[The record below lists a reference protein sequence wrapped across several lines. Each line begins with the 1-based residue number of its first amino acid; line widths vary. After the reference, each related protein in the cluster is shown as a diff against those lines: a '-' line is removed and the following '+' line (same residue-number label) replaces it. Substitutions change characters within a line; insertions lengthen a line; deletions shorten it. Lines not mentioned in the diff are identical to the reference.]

1 MYVMKNK
8 TILAVDD
15 VGLNLDILCS
25 LLVDYDILTAI
36 SGLDALEI
44 VKNEHIDL
52 IILDIVMPDMDGYE
66 VCQKIKQDIKIKD
79 IPILFIT
86 ANTDEASI
94 EKAYEVGGVDYITK
108 PFKVKELLARVA
120 IQLDLADKTNNLEK
134 LISTQVDELRA
145 RDALLIKQSKKAE
158 MGQMIATIAHQLK
171 QPLNV
176 ISAMMSSILIDK
188 MINADIDI
196 ELLCTKVQ
204 EETTFMAEIID
215 MYRTFFSTNKE
226 KKDVYLKKVINDTL
240 NILDG
245 NTLNITFIKDYNKDL
260 KTIKIY
266 PSEIM
271 QCILN
276 IIKNAQDNQD
286 EKKIKSKV
294 IKISIFEDNDYQII
308 TIHDNGGGVPEKIK
322 SKIFENY
329 FTTKSEETGT
339 GIGLHLVKQIV
350 EDNHNG
356 KVYVE
361 NEELK
366 YNNTSKMGAKFIIKL
381 QKAVGE

>member
-1 MYVMKNK
+1 
-8 TILAVDD
+8 
-15 VGLNLDILCS
+15 
-25 LLVDYDILTAI
+25 
-36 SGLDALEI
+36 
-44 VKNEHIDL
+44 
-52 IILDIVMPDMDGYE
+52 
-66 VCQKIKQDIKIKD
+66 
-79 IPILFIT
+79 
-86 ANTDEASI
+86 
-94 EKAYEVGGVDYITK
+94 
-108 PFKVKELLARVA
+108 
-120 IQLDLADKTNNLEK
+120 
-134 LISTQVDELRA
+134 
-145 RDALLIKQSKKAE
+145 
-158 MGQMIATIAHQLK
+158 
-171 QPLNV
+171 
-176 ISAMMSSILIDK
+176 
-188 MINADIDI
+188 
-196 ELLCTKVQ
+196 LLCTKVQ